1 MFENFFYLRRMLN
14 LAGILENSTCK
25 RIALRVENFFLLREN
40 SEPNRDPTSFQHIAN
55 SKDT

>member
-1 MFENFFYLRRMLN
+1 MLN

-25 RIALRVENFFLLREN
+25 RIALQVENFFLLREN
-40 SEPNRDPTSFQHIAN
+40 SEPDRDPTSFQHIAN